1 MINIRK
7 DLIENELQVFKNA
20 EFGSV
25 RTTTINGEP
34 FFVGKDVAGILGY
47 SNGRKALIDH
57 VDAEDKGVTKCDT
70 LGGMQEL
77 TVINESGLYSLI
89 LSSKLPNAKKFKH
102 WVTAEVLPTIR
113 KTGGYVNNDELFV
126 NTYLPF
132 ADQQTKSMFW
142 QTLRTIRTQN
152 GIIAKQKEELE
163 YKQEVINGFCDVDIY
178 TKRTVICRICKK
190 NANNN
195 FATRWGELYNC
206 FREIYHIDL
215 PIRKDSYNI
224 GKSKKDQCSSIID
237 YAEKFGH
244 IDNLYKCCVSL
255 YESETNDVLQQ
266 ILDAKDNK

>member
-1 MINIRK
+1 MNKMKIFENKEFGEIRTIMIN
-7 DLIENELQVFKNA
+7 D
-20 EFGSV
+20 
-25 RTTTINGEP
+25 EP
-34 FFVGKDVAGILGY
+34 WFVGKDIADALGY
-47 SNGRKALIDH
+47 SDSSSTVSKNIDL
-57 VDAEDKGVTKCDT
+57 EDKTT
-70 LGGMQEL
+70 LLLQQDGSNYKSKTTL
-77 TVINESGLYSLI
+77 INESGLYNLI
-89 LSSKLPNAKKFKH
+89 IGSKLPSAKKFKH
-102 WVTAEVLPTIR
+102 WVTSEVLPTIR

-195 FATRWGELYNC
+195 FANRWSELYNC
-206 FREIYHIDL
+206 FRETYHIDL
-215 PIRKDSYNI
+215 PLRKDSYNI

-266 ILDAKDNK
+266 ILDTKDNK

>member
-1 MINIRK
+1 M
-7 DLIENELQVFKNA
+7 NELQVFNNT
-20 EFGSV
+20 ELGSV

-47 SNGRKALIDH
+47 ANSKDALASH
-57 VDAEDKGVTKCDT
+57 VDSEDKEILQRSENTTFDIPNRG
-70 LGGMQEL
+70 L

>member
-1 MINIRK
+1 
-7 DLIENELQVFKNA
+7 V
-20 EFGSV
+20 
-25 RTTTINGEP
+25 
-34 FFVGKDVAGILGY
+34 DV
-47 SNGRKALIDH
+47 
-57 VDAEDKGVTKCDT
+57 EDKGVTKCDT

>member
-1 MINIRK
+1 MNKMKIF
-7 DLIENELQVFKNA
+7 ENK
-20 EFGSV
+20 EFGEI
-25 RTTTINGEP
+25 RTTQLNNEP
-34 FFVGKDVAGILGY
+34 MFCLSDIC
-47 SNGRKALIDH
+47 KAL
-57 VDAEDKGVTKCDT
+57 
-70 LGGMQEL
+70 EL
-77 TVINESGLYSLI
+77 TNVTEVKKRLSKKGLSTIETLTRGGKQNLIYINESNLYKAIFQSRKE
-89 LSSKLPNAKKFKH
+89 SAERFTD
-102 WVTAEVLPTIR
+102 WVTLEVLPTIR

-142 QTLRTIRTQN
+142 QTLHTIRTQN

-195 FATRWGELYNC
+195 FATRWSELYNC
-206 FREIYHIDL
+206 FRETYHIDL